1 MNCRLCSKETATI
14 LTVLPDHTCAT
25 WCPHLPVAPEHTCCA
40 APGFPAHLYAEA
52 QGESGSKC
60 PNYWFE
66 LTGAQLAL
74 I

>member
-14 LTVLPDHTCAT
+14 LTVLPDHTC
-25 WCPHLPVAPEHTCCA
+25 CA
-40 APGFPAHLYAEA
+40 APGFPAHLQAEA

-74 I
+74 T